1 MELKIEIQ
9 LSDETAGVR
18 EELLKSLES
27 ELRKVDPTSSVSALN
42 AFSGVVDPNLLSL
55 IVHIVGSLDPGS
67 VAAAAAGVGIG
78 IAPKV
83 VRRAITSLA
92 AFAKKFGRPLPVK
105 VGDISFELPPDT
117 PASEIGKI
125 VGQIAGKRP
134 RASPSPSSRTGK
146 STRNSKRKR

>member
-9 LSDETAGVR
+9 LSDGTTGAR

-27 ELRKVDPTSSVSALN
+27 ELQKVDRASSVSAVN

-55 IVHIVGSLDPGS
+55 IIHTVQSLDPGS
-67 VAAAAAGVGIG
+67 AAAGAAGVGIG
-78 IAPKV
+78 ISPKV

-134 RASPSPSSRTGK
+134 RASPSPSSPGGK
-146 STRNSKRKR
+146 SRRNLKSN